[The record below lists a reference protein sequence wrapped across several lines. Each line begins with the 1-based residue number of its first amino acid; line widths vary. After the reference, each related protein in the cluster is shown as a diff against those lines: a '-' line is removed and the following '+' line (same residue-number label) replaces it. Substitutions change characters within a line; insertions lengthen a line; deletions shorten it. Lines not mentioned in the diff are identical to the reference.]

1 MREGEVMGLS
11 HRARRTAQRRRG
23 MASIGAVVIVAS
35 TLTYAAV
42 TSQGSTVHEADV
54 GDGGVWVSSSAL
66 AKFARLNTQAKQ
78 LDAGVSTALADGSK
92 VDILQ
97 DGAAVVGVAT
107 GNTLL
112 PIDVRTATS
121 QESGASAPV
130 RPRSDAGNFEPST
143 VDLRAGTI
151 ATVDPKTGKVWAQRV
166 DTKDGIESLQGISST
181 AKPLATIGGNASIA
195 VDTSGNVIAAS
206 GTTGRVVTIAPV
218 GKGLAKP
225 VTVTT
230 AVRAPI
236 LDVTAVGDTWVLYDP
251 TKDELHVEGRDEPIS
266 ASAALGDGPAYA
278 ALQQPGPSA
287 DTVVIANVATA
298 RPVKLDGGD
307 GVGGVEVQEQANRSV
322 DPPIVTRPVVLRG
335 CVHAAWAETGNVF
348 YGANCGRTSPVA
360 AGTLAGGGKGVV
372 RDGVALRV
380 NRGNIVLNHLDT
392 GDVWDL
398 DSTKQKIDNWDAL
411 IPPTKKD
418 DDNDKKDE
426 NVVDDQQVSQPPKA
440 IPDNLRVRPGRTSK
454 IHPLDN
460 DTDAKGSILAID
472 PKDLTAPSASDVS
485 ATVSSDGQTVDVN
498 VPASPSATTITF
510 SYKVSNGKAKEK
522 AGAKIVLTVVG
533 DEINTPPKLRD
544 GQAELAKTT
553 YPVVSGGRVA
563 ASVLGDWR
571 DGESDPLTVDGTDPK
586 TVIDGQ
592 NRIGITAPVKP
603 GSASVEYAI
612 NDGRQSSKGEVN
624 LTVLDLAQPNSVPP
638 KTQPDVVR
646 AVLGKPVQLEPL
658 GNDIP
663 GADPG
668 DPDARMRLAG
678 EVAPSGPL
686 DVDTNLTTGVV
697 TITPNGLGT
706 TELAYAAQSGGT
718 VAPGRIRIDVVEPA
732 DPEAPPVAVPDG
744 ATLRDQSPT
753 IVDVLA
759 NDYSPRADVIVTQS
773 AAVDTDNTWL
783 RPTIYQGRWVRIEAL
798 EPSPISGEG
807 SRQGTVEYTIS
818 DGTKRTTGRINVVQ
832 RPPLAGAA
840 PTVEDDSATVREAD
854 SVSVSVLDNDTM
866 ADGIPL
872 VLDPSSVK
880 VISGGE
886 KRAFASGNLIR
897 YVPEFKGLPA
907 PKDVV
912 IEYAAYAE
920 GSPER
925 AKTGRL
931 TVTVNPLPTKA
942 TPNQAPIAR
951 SFSGSVTSG
960 ESVTLTIP
968 STGVDPDGDTVTMRG
983 IVGKD
988 ADALDLKF
996 GRVVSIG
1003 PSTIRYEAYPNAA
1016 GTELIRY
1023 EVQDRFSATSQAF
1036 VRVGVVRPGDPQP
1049 PVAVEDE
1056 VVAAPGKRVTA
1067 HVLRNDLIARG
1078 DAVRLDYKA
1087 LNPGDLQKQWKVD
1100 EDENTITTVTPE
1112 PEAPTHQF
1120 VYGIDNGIFDPS
1132 RTTVLVRG
1140 VKGHINP
1147 PIAQDDVAKAT
1158 PGEPTSVVDVLA
1170 NDTDIDSD
1178 PATLKIVEVL
1188 SPQGKIENGKV
1199 RVTLLDHP
1207 QTVPYVIEDDDQAR
1221 ALALI
1226 YVPAGDNGA
1235 PFVVEGTLIEMDKDS
1250 TKTVNLADHVK
1261 SPRGK
1266 VIGITAAATISA
1278 SPGESVSARANGRD
1292 EITLTSRGGYIG
1304 PAALMLEVSDQQS
1317 AAEKDARTAY
1327 VSIPIQVGPKVPLLR
1342 CPGTPLVVSA
1352 GGRAREVD
1360 IPTYC
1365 RAWLP
1370 VGMNLD
1376 EVKFEAKWDPEPKDV
1391 ELEQAETGGRLVSLK
1406 AGERAPSG
1414 TGSVTVTSPGM
1425 PSVKF
1430 PVRVL
1435 GRPGDSDAER
1445 AAAAAA
1451 AAAGGKD
1458 AAAAAAA
1465 LGPPRLRPIKVDGLN
1480 EGESESIDVSRY
1492 LDSPLEKP
1500 SCSIAAAALE
1510 SGTGIEVSRSGCTL
1524 TLRATKQPSPNAT
1537 ISLLVSDGP
1546 GRQAAG
1552 RVTVTMRGKPI
1563 APTGVSAVA
1572 DRIAGGQARVSWVAP
1587 SYDGGV
1593 TISHYT
1599 MKWTGGSSGTLR
1611 CTSSPCTVTG
1621 LTNGKDYT
1629 FTVVATNA
1637 IGDSPPSGSSNVVQP
1652 DTKPEATSGVR
1663 MVSRGDGTLNIAWS
1677 PAPNKGSAITKYVV
1691 RLIPTS
1697 SGSAPRTVQAAG
1709 TATSTT
1715 AGGLNNNTPYSVAVQ
1730 AWNKAGAGPFGPA
1743 VQMQSAG
1750 TPPAVT
1756 GVNGATRGAGAAFDS
1771 ESVTVT
1777 WNQQTNPNGPPLKH
1791 YTIFRNVD
1799 GGGWTQIGRVGA
1811 QTRTLAD
1818 TIPYDGRRYGYT
1830 VTATNGADL
1839 ESAKG
1844 TPWTYT
1850 SVGVPST
1857 PSVRAETPRPDK
1869 TIIVSVAVGESRSGG
1884 FAAIRWTSGNKAGT
1898 HPCGCSANTTV
1909 SFSIPNAGINP
1920 QAVTVRTLN
1929 TGGRESAYVTSN
1941 QVTPF
1946 GDSLT
1951 PNNVSVS
1958 VNKRAVTWRWDL
1970 RENGRP
1976 IDRVQVSIN
1985 DGPFVASDNRQ
1996 SHTHNGEWSTNY
2008 NIRVR
2013 SHATPTGWS
2022 EPSNRVGARTEDEPF
2037 NPQITDARAKS
2048 GCSGPSGQPCVK
2060 FSVSGFK
2067 PGTYDVIFNH
2077 SSEPGNFN
2085 TTTPLNVGGN
2095 GNGTWD
2101 GYYFVR
2107 KHGTALNIRFIG
2119 PGGNFV
2125 LSTRW

>member
-1 MREGEVMGLS
+1 MTANP
-11 HRARRTAQRRRG
+11 ARRRAVPRGRRG
-23 MASIGAVVIVAS
+23 VAS
-35 TLTYAAV
+35 VGVVAVAASLLTYAAV

-54 GDGGVWVSSSAL
+54 GDGGVWVSSSAQ
-66 AKFARLNTQAKQ
+66 AKFGRLNTQAKQ

-97 DGAAVVGVAT
+97 DGAAVVGMAT

-121 QESGASAPV
+121 EESGASAPV
-130 RPRSDAGNFEPST
+130 RPPSDAGSWSSPT
-143 VDLRAGTI
+143 VDLRGGTI

-166 DTKDGIESLQGISST
+166 DTKAGIESLQDIGAT

-195 VDTSGNVIAAS
+195 VDTGGNVIAAS
-206 GTTGRVVTIAPV
+206 GATGRVVTIAPQ
-218 GKGLAKP
+218 GNELAKP
-225 VTVTT
+225 VTVATS
-230 AVRAPI
+230 VRAPSI
-236 LDVTAVGDTWVLYDP
+236 DVTAVGDTWVLYDP
-251 TKDELHVEGRDEPIS
+251 TKDELHVEGRDEAIS
-266 ASAALGDGPAYA
+266 AGAALGDGPAYA
-278 ALQQPGPSA
+278 ALQQPGPAA
-287 DTVVIANVATA
+287 DSVIIENIVAA
-298 RPVKLDGGD
+298 RPIMLTGGD
-307 GVGGVEVQEQANRSV
+307 GTGGVEIQERANRSV
-322 DPPIVTRPVVLRG
+322 DAPLVTRPVVLRG
-335 CVHAAWAETGNVF
+335 CLHAAWAETGNVF
-348 YGANCGRTSPVA
+348 YGANCGRSAPVA
-360 AGTLAGGGKGVV
+360 AGTLAGGGTGVV

-380 NRGNIVLNHLDT
+380 NRGNIVLNDLDT
-392 GDVWDL
+392 GALWDL
-398 DSTKQKIDNWDAL
+398 DSTKQKIDNWDSL
-411 IPPTKKD
+411 IPPAKKD
-418 DDNDKKDE
+418 DDNKKKDP
-426 NVVDDQQVSQPPKA
+426 NVVDDEQVSQPPRA
-440 IPDNLRVRPGRTSK
+440 MPDNLRLRAGRTSK

-472 PKDLTAPSASDVS
+472 PKDLTAPSATDVT

-498 VPASPSATTITF
+498 VPANPSASTITF
-510 SYKVSNGKAKEK
+510 SYKVSNGKAK
-522 AGAKIVLTVVG
+522 AKSSAKVVLTVVG

-544 GQAELAKTT
+544 GQADLARTT

-571 DGESDPLTVDGTDPK
+571 DGESDPLTVEGTDPS

-592 NRIGITAPVKP
+592 NRIGIAAPIKP
-603 GSASVEYAI
+603 GPATVGYAI
-612 NDGRQSSKGEVN
+612 NDGRASTKGEVN
-624 LTVLDLAQPNSVPP
+624 LTVLDLAQPNAVPP

-646 AVLGKPVQLEPL
+646 AVLGKPVQIEPL

-697 TITPNGLGT
+697 TITPHGVGT

-718 VAPGRIRIDVVEPA
+718 VSPGRIRVDVVEPA

-753 IVDVLA
+753 MVDVLA
-759 NDYSPRADVIVTQS
+759 NDYSPRADVVVTQS
-773 AAVDTDNTWL
+773 VTVDTDNRWL

-818 DGTKRTTGRINVVQ
+818 DGSKRTTGRINVVQ
-832 RPPLAGAA
+832 RPPLAGAS
-840 PTVEDDSATVREAD
+840 PTVEDDRASVREGD
-854 SVSVSVLDNDTM
+854 SVSVGVLDNDTM

-872 VLDPSSVK
+872 VLDPASVK
-880 VISGGE
+880 VMGGGE
-886 KRAFASGNLIR
+886 ARAFASGNLVR
-897 YVPEFKGLPA
+897 YVPEFTGMTA

-951 SFSGSVTSG
+951 SFSSSVTAG
-960 ESVTLTIP
+960 ESVTLTVP

-988 ADALDLKF
+988 ADALDLNF

-1003 PSTIRYEAYPNAA
+1003 PSTIRYEAYPSAA

-1023 EVQDRFSATSQAF
+1023 EVQDRFGATSQAF
-1036 VRVGVVRPGDPQP
+1036 VRVGVVSPGDPQP

-1078 DAVRLDYKA
+1078 DAVRMDYKD
-1087 LNPGDLQKQWKVD
+1087 LNPADVQQQWTVD
-1100 EDENTITTVTPE
+1100 EDDDTISTVVPQ
-1112 PEAPTHQF
+1112 PDAPTHEY

-1140 VKGHINP
+1140 VPGYINP

-1158 PGEPTSVVDVLA
+1158 PGETTAVVDVLA

-1178 PATLKIVEVL
+1178 PATLKIVDVL

-1207 QTVPYVIEDDDQAR
+1207 QTVPYVIEDDDHAR

-1250 TKTVNLADHVK
+1250 TKTVKLGDHVK

-1266 VIGITAAATISA
+1266 AISITAAATVSS
-1278 SPGESVSARANGRD
+1278 SPSESVSAQANGRD
-1292 EITLTSRGGYIG
+1292 EVTLTSRGGYIG
-1304 PAALMLEVSDQQS
+1304 PASLMLEVSD
-1317 AAEKDARTAY
+1317 AEGANDKAARTAY
-1327 VSIPIQVGPKVPLLR
+1327 VSIPVQVGPKVPLLR
-1342 CPGTPLVVSA
+1342 CPGAPLVLAA

-1370 VGMNLD
+1370 VGMSLD
-1376 EVKFEAKWDPEPKDV
+1376 DVKFEATWEPQPKGTD
-1391 ELEQAETGGRLVSLK
+1391 LEQTETGGRLVTLS
-1406 AGERAPSG
+1406 AGDRAPSG

-1435 GRPGDSDAER
+1435 GRGEGAT
-1445 AAAAAA
+1445 AAAAAV
-1451 AAAGGKD
+1451 D
-1458 AAAAAAA
+1458 PAAA
-1465 LGPPRLRPIKVDGLN
+1465 LGPPRLRPIRVDGLN
-1480 EGESESIDVSRY
+1480 EGESEAIDVSRY

-1500 SCSIAAAALE
+1500 SCSITAAALE

-1524 TLRATKQPSPNAT
+1524 TLRATKQPSSNAT

-1546 GRQAAG
+1546 DRQASG
-1552 RVTVTMRGKPI
+1552 RVTVTMRGKPT
-1563 APTGVSAVA
+1563 APTNVTAVA

-1599 MKWTGGSSGTLR
+1599 VKWAGGPGLR

-1621 LTNGKDYT
+1621 LTNGKDYR
-1629 FTVVATNA
+1629 FTVTATNA
-1637 IGDSPPSGSSNVVQP
+1637 VKEGPPSLPSNVVQP

-1663 MVSRGDGTLNIAWS
+1663 MISRGDGTLSIGWS
-1677 PAPNKGSAITKYVV
+1677 PAPNKGSAITKYIV
-1691 RLIPTS
+1691 RLVPTS
-1697 SGSAPRTVQAAG
+1697 SGSTPRTVQAAG
-1709 TATSTT
+1709 GATSAT
-1715 AGGLNNNTPYSVAVQ
+1715 ASGLTNNTPYSVAVQ

-1756 GVNGATRGAGAAFDS
+1756 GITGRTRGAGAGYDS
-1771 ESVTVT
+1771 ESVTVN
-1777 WNQQTNPNGPPLKH
+1777 WNQQTNPNGPPLKN
-1791 YTIFRNVD
+1791 YTIYRNVD
-1799 GGGWTQIGRVGA
+1799 GGAWAQIGRVGA
-1811 QTRTLAD
+1811 QTRTYAN
-1818 TIPYDGRRYGYT
+1818 TIPYDGKRYGYT
-1830 VTATNGADL
+1830 VTATNGADK
-1839 ESAKG
+1839 ESPKG
-1844 TPWTYT
+1844 AAWTYT
-1850 SVGVPST
+1850 SVGVPTT
-1857 PSVRAETPRPDK
+1857 PTVKATTPAANKAIVVDVGVGRPRAGAFQ
-1869 TIIVSVAVGESRSGG
+1869 S
-1884 FAAIRWTSGNKAGT
+1884 IRWSTSAGQSGT
-1898 HPCGCSANTTV
+1898 HTCGCAAGSTVRFTIAGAGIAGQRVTVRTVNTGGTQSANTT
-1909 SFSIPNAGINP
+1909 SS
-1920 QAVTVRTLN
+1920 
-1929 TGGRESAYVTSN
+1929 
-1941 QVTPF
+1941 QVQPY
-1946 GDSLT
+1946 GPSLT
-1951 PNNVSVS
+1951 PTNVSANAS
-1958 VNKRAVTWRWDL
+1958 GRTITWRWQL
-1970 RENGRP
+1970 RNNGRP
-1976 IDRVQVSIN
+1976 IDAVQVSV
-1985 DGPFVASDNRQ
+1985 DGAGWKASDARE
-1996 SHTHNGEWSTNY
+1996 SHAQTFGYSESHGL
-2008 NIRVR
+2008 RVR
-2013 SHATPTGWS
+2013 SHTVAGWS
-2022 EPSNRVGARTEDEPF
+2022 SPTTGVRTTTGPKPVTHKISSTGAKR
-2037 NPQITDARAKS
+2037 
-2048 GCSGPSGQPCVK
+2048 GCSGPSGQPCFI
-2060 FSVSGFK
+2060 FSVTGFD
-2067 PGTYDVIFNH
+2067 PGSYTVTFNH
-2077 SSEPGNFN
+2077 SS
-2085 TTTPLNVGGN
+2085 VGGSFTSSTKLSV
-2095 GNGTWD
+2095 GSGGRGSWNGT
-2101 GYYFVR
+2101 YYVNR
-2107 KHGTALNIRFIG
+2107 YGTDLAITFNG
-2119 PGGNFV
+2119 PGAAFT
-2125 LSTRW
+2125 LHTTW

>member
-1 MREGEVMGLS
+1 MKRTT
-11 HRARRTAQRRRG
+11 RRIAGAPRGRRG
-23 MASIGAVVIVAS
+23 VAS
-35 TLTYAAV
+35 VGVVAIAASVLAYAAV
-42 TSQGSTVHEADV
+42 TSRGSTVHEADI
-54 GDGGVWVSSSAL
+54 GDGGVWVSSSAQ
-66 AKFARLNTQAKQ
+66 AKFGRLNTQARQ

-121 QESGASAPV
+121 GDSGAAAPAPLSG
-130 RPRSDAGNFEPST
+130 RPGQFVPAT
-143 VDLRAGTI
+143 VDLRGGTI
-151 ATVDPKTGKVWAQRV
+151 ATVDPKSGKVWAQRV
-166 DTKDGIESLQGISST
+166 DPKKGIESLQDITTT

-195 VDTSGNVIAAS
+195 VDLSGTVIAAS
-206 GTTGRVVTIAPV
+206 GATGRVVTIAPR
-218 GKGLAKP
+218 GDTLAKP

-230 AVRAPI
+230 SLRAPL
-236 LDVTAVGDTWVLYDP
+236 LDVTAVGDTWVLYDAS
-251 TKDELHVEGRDEPIS
+251 KDELHVEGREEPIS
-266 ASAALGDGPAYA
+266 AGATLGGGTAYA
-278 ALQQPGPSA
+278 ALQQPGPEA
-287 DTVVIANVATA
+287 DSVVLANSVAA
-298 RPVKLDGGD
+298 KPIRLDGGE
-307 GVGGVEVQEQANRSV
+307 GVGGVEVRDQVNRAV
-322 DPPIVTRPVVLRG
+322 EPPLVTRPVVLRG
-335 CVHAAWAETGNVF
+335 CLHAAWAETGNVF
-348 YGANCGRTSPVA
+348 YGANCGRTDAVG
-360 AGTLAGGGKGVV
+360 AGTLGGVGKAVV
-372 RDGVALRV
+372 RDGVAFRV
-380 NRGNIVLNHLDT
+380 NRGNVVLNQLDT

-418 DDNDKKDE
+418 DDNDKKDQ
-426 NVVDDQQVSQPPKA
+426 NVVDDNQVSQPPKA
-440 IPDNLRVRPGRTSK
+440 MPDNLRVRPGRTSK

-472 PKDLTAPSASDVS
+472 PKDLTTPSAPDVT

-498 VPASPSATTITF
+498 VPLNPSSSTITF
-510 SYKVSNGKAKEK
+510 SYKVSNGKAKER
-522 AGAKIVLTVVG
+522 ASAKIVLTVVG
-533 DEINTPPKLRD
+533 DEVNTPPKLRE
-544 GQAELAKTT
+544 GQADLAKTV

-571 DGESDPLTVDGTDPK
+571 DGENDPLTVDAADPT

-592 NRIGITAPVKP
+592 NRIGITAPIKAGP
-603 GSASVEYAI
+603 ASVPYAI
-612 NDGRQSSKGEVN
+612 NDGRQSTKGEVN
-624 LTVLDLAQPNSVPP
+624 LTVLDLSQPNAVAP

-668 DPDARMRLAG
+668 DPDARLRLAG

-697 TITPNGLGT
+697 TVTPNGLGT

-718 VAPGRIRIDVVEPA
+718 VSPGRIRIDVVQPA

-744 ATLRDQSPT
+744 ATLRDQAPT
-753 IVDVLA
+753 MVDVLA
-759 NDYSPRADVIVTQS
+759 NDYSPRADVVVTQS
-773 AAVDTDNTWL
+773 AKVDADNGWL

-832 RPPLAGAA
+832 RPPVAGAS
-840 PTVEDDSATVREAD
+840 PTVEDDRATVREAD
-854 SVSVSVLDNDTM
+854 AVSVGVLDNDTM

-872 VLDPSSVK
+872 VLDPGSVR
-880 VISGGE
+880 VLGGSE
-886 KRAFASGNLIR
+886 QRAFASGNLIR
-897 YVPEFKGLPA
+897 YVPEFTGLRA

-920 GSPER
+920 GAPDR

-931 TVTVNPLPTKA
+931 TVTVNPLPTRA

-983 IVGKD
+983 VVGKD
-988 ADALDLKF
+988 ADALDLTF

-1003 PSTIRYEAYPNAA
+1003 PSTIRYEGYPNAA

-1023 EVQDRFSATSQAF
+1023 EVQDRFGATSQAF
-1036 VRVGVVRPGDPQP
+1036 VRVGVVTPGDPQP

-1078 DAVRLDYKA
+1078 DAVRMDYKD
-1087 LNPGDLQKQWKVD
+1087 LNPRDVLGRWKVD
-1100 EDENTITTVTPE
+1100 EDENTISTVVPE
-1112 PEAPTHQF
+1112 PDAPTHQF

-1158 PGEPTSVVDVLA
+1158 PGETTSLVDVLA

-1188 SPQGKIENGKV
+1188 SPQGAIENGKV

-1207 QTVPYVIEDDDQAR
+1207 QTVPYVIEDEDGAR

-1226 YVPAGDNGA
+1226 YVPAGDNGV
-1235 PFVVEGTLIEMDKDS
+1235 PFVVEGTLIEIGKDS
-1250 TKTVNLADHVK
+1250 TKTVTLSEHVK

-1266 VIGITAAATISA
+1266 AVSITAAATVSA
-1278 SPGESVSARANGRD
+1278 SPAGSLEARADGKD
-1292 EITLTSRGGYIG
+1292 AVELTSRGGYIG
-1304 PAALMLEVSDQQS
+1304 PGALMLEVSDQEN
-1317 AAEKDARTAY
+1317 ADDKDVRTAY
-1327 VSIPIQVGPKVPLLR
+1327 VSIPVQVGPKVPLLR
-1342 CPGTPLVVSA
+1342 CPGAPLVLAA

-1370 VGMNLD
+1370 IGMNLD
-1376 EVKFEAKWDPEPKDV
+1376 EVKFEAKWDPPAKGAD
-1391 ELEQAETGGRLVSLK
+1391 LEQAESGGRLVTLR

-1414 TGSVTVTSPGM
+1414 TGSVTVTSAGM
-1425 PSVKF
+1425 PPVKF

-1435 GRPGDSDAER
+1435 GRDGEGN
-1445 AAAAAA
+1445 
-1451 AAAGGKD
+1451 AAGAGAD
-1458 AAAAAAA
+1458 GAGANGADPAAA
-1465 LGPPRLRPIKVDGLN
+1465 LGPPRMRPISVDGLN
-1480 EGESESIDVSRY
+1480 EGESESVDVSRY

-1500 SCSIAAAALE
+1500 SCSIQAAALE

-1524 TLRATKQPSPNAT
+1524 TLRATKQPSPTAT

-1546 GRQAAG
+1546 NRTAAG
-1552 RVTVTMRGKPI
+1552 RVTVTMRGKPV
-1563 APTGVSAVA
+1563 APTDVSAIA
-1572 DRIAGGQARVSWVAP
+1572 DRIAGGQARVSWIAP

-1599 MKWTGGSSGTLR
+1599 VRGGASPVR
-1611 CTSSPCTVTG
+1611 CTASPCTITG

-1637 IGDSPPSGSSNVVQP
+1637 IGDSPPSNSSNVVRP

-1663 MVSRGDGTLNIAWS
+1663 MISFGDGTLNVGWN
-1677 PAPNKGSAITKYVV
+1677 PAPNKGSDITKYVV
-1691 RLIPTS
+1691 RLVPTGGGAS
-1697 SGSAPRTVQAAG
+1697 TRSVQAAG
-1709 TATSTT
+1709 NATSSPVS
-1715 AGGLNNNTPYSVAVQ
+1715 GLDNNSPYSVSVQ
-1730 AWNKAGAGPFGPA
+1730 AWNGAGAGPFGPA
-1743 VQMQSAG
+1743 VEMQSAG

-1756 GVNGATRGAGAAFDS
+1756 GVNGATRGPGAGYDS
-1771 ESVTVT
+1771 ESITVS

-1791 YTIFRNVD
+1791 YTVYRNVD
-1799 GGGWTQIGRVGA
+1799 GGGWTQIARVGA
-1811 QTRTLAD
+1811 QTRTVAD

-1839 ESAKG
+1839 ESPKG
-1844 TPWTYT
+1844 NPWTYT
-1850 SVGVPST
+1850 SVGVPSDPT
-1857 PSVRAETPRPDK
+1857 VTAETPRPDK
-1869 TIIVSVAVGESRSGG
+1869 SVVIHVRVGQPRAGAFQEIQWRGGGRSG
-1884 FAAIRWTSGNKAGT
+1884 T
-1898 HPCGCSANTTV
+1898 HACGCSAGSTV
-1909 SFSIPNAGINP
+1909 TFTVGNMGIE
-1920 QAVTVRTLN
+1920 ALTIKVRTVN
-1929 TGGRESAYVTSN
+1929 TGGRSSSEATSN
-1941 QVTPF
+1941 QVQPY
-1946 GDSLT
+1946 GDTLT
-1951 PNNVSVS
+1951 PNNVSAS
-1958 VNKRAVTWRWDL
+1958 ASGQNITWRWNL
-1970 RENGRP
+1970 RTNGRA
-1976 IDRVQVSIN
+1976 IDDVQISI
-1985 DGPFVASDNRQ
+1985 DGGGWRAPDNRE
-1996 SHTHNGEWSTNY
+1996 SHTQKF
-2008 NIRVR
+2008 
-2013 SHATPTGWS
+2013 GWS
-2022 EPSNRVGARTEDEPF
+2022 ENHGLRVRAHSAAGWSDPTAGVRATTEDQPRRISSISKK
-2037 NPQITDARAKS
+2037 P
-2048 GCSGPSGQPCVK
+2048 GCSGPGGQPCVR
-2060 FSVSGFK
+2060 FSVSGFT
-2067 PGTYDVIFNH
+2067 PGTYDIVFNH
-2077 SSEPGNFN
+2077 TSEPGSFD
-2085 TTTPLNVGGN
+2085 TSTPLRVGADGT
-2095 GNGTWD
+2095 GTWA
-2101 GYYFVR
+2101 GEFWCRQY
-2107 KHGTALNIRFIG
+2107 GTTLNIRFKG
-2119 PGGNFV
+2119 PGADFTLGA
-2125 LSTRW
+2125 TW

>member
-1 MREGEVMGLS
+1 MKQS
-11 HRARRTAQRRRG
+11 ARRVGVPRGRRG
-23 MASIGAVVIVAS
+23 VAS
-35 TLTYAAV
+35 VGVVAIAASLLTYAAV
-42 TSQGSTVHEADV
+42 TSQGSTVHEAEV
-54 GDGGVWVSSSAL
+54 GDGGVWVSSSAQ
-66 AKFARLNTQAKQ
+66 AKFARLNTQARQ
-78 LDAGVSTALADGSK
+78 LDAGVATALADGSK

-121 QESGASAPV
+121 GDSGAAAPA
-130 RPRSDAGNFEPST
+130 PLPSRSGQFVPAT
-143 VDLRAGTI
+143 VDLRGGTI

-166 DTKDGIESLQGISST
+166 DVKDGVESLQDITST
-181 AKPLATIGGNASIA
+181 AKPLATIGGNASVA
-195 VDTSGNVIAAS
+195 VDTSGTVVAAS
-206 GTTGRVVTIAPV
+206 GATGRVVTIAPA
-218 GKGLAKP
+218 GDAMAKP
-225 VTVTT
+225 VTVATS
-230 AVRAPI
+230 VRAPL
-236 LDVTAVGDTWVLYDP
+236 LDVTAVGDTWVLYDA
-251 TKDELHVEGRDEPIS
+251 TRDELHVEGRDEPIS
-266 ASAALGDGPAYA
+266 AGAALGGGPAYA
-278 ALQQPGPSA
+278 ALQQPGPDA
-287 DTVVIANVATA
+287 DSVVVANAVAA
-298 RPVKLDGGD
+298 RPVQLSGG
-307 GVGGVEVQEQANRSV
+307 GAGPGGVEVREQANRSV
-322 DPPIVTRPVVLRG
+322 EPPVVTRPVVLRG
-335 CVHAAWAETGNVF
+335 CLHAAWAETGTVF
-348 YGANCGRTSPVA
+348 YGANCGRSDAVG
-360 AGTLAGGGKGVV
+360 AGTLGGAGKAVV
-372 RDGVALRV
+372 RDGVAFRV
-380 NRGNIVLNHLDT
+380 NRGNIVLNQLDT

-418 DDNDKKDE
+418 DDNDKKDQ
-426 NVVDDQQVSQPPKA
+426 NVVDDNQVSQPPKA
-440 IPDNLRVRPGRTSK
+440 MPDNLRVRPGRTSK

-472 PKDLTAPSASDVS
+472 PKDLTTPSAPDVT

-498 VPASPSATTITF
+498 VPANPSSSTITF
-510 SYKVSNGKAKEK
+510 SYKVSNGKAKQK
-522 AGAKIVLTVVG
+522 GSAKVVLTVVG
-533 DEINTPPKLRD
+533 DDINSPPKLRE
-544 GQAELAKTT
+544 GQADLARTT

-571 DGESDPLTVDGTDPK
+571 DGENDPLTVDAADAS

-603 GSASVEYAI
+603 GPATVAYGI
-612 NDGRQSSKGEVN
+612 NDGRQSTKGEVN
-624 LTVLDLAQPNSVPP
+624 LTVLDLAQPNAVAP

-668 DPDARMRLAG
+668 DPDARLRLAG
-678 EVAPSGPL
+678 EIAPSGPL

-697 TITPNGLGT
+697 TVTPNGLGT

-718 VAPGRIRIDVVEPA
+718 VSPGRIRIDVVEPA

-744 ATLRDQSPT
+744 ATLRDQAPT
-753 IVDVLA
+753 MVDVLA
-759 NDYSPRADVIVTQS
+759 NDYSPRADVVVTQS
-773 AAVDTDNTWL
+773 AKVDGNNGWL

-832 RPPLAGAA
+832 RPPVAGAA
-840 PTVEDDSATVREAD
+840 PTVEDDRATVREGD
-854 SVSVSVLDNDTM
+854 SVSVGVLDNDTM

-872 VLDPSSVK
+872 VLDPASVK
-880 VISGGE
+880 VLGGAE
-886 KRAFASGNLIR
+886 DRAFASGNLIR
-897 YVPEFKGLPA
+897 YVPELTGLRA
-907 PKDVV
+907 PRDVV

-920 GSPER
+920 GAPER

-931 TVTVNPLPTKA
+931 TVTVNPLPTGA

-951 SFSGSVTSG
+951 SFSGSVTAG

-988 ADALDLKF
+988 ADALDLTF
-996 GRVVSIG
+996 GRVVSVG
-1003 PSTIRYEAYPNAA
+1003 PSTIRYEGYPNAA

-1023 EVQDRFSATSQAF
+1023 EVQDRFGATSQAF

-1078 DAVRLDYKA
+1078 DAVRMEYQD
-1087 LNPGDLQKQWKVD
+1087 LNPGDVLGSWKVD
-1100 EDENTITTVTPE
+1100 EDENTVSTLTPE
-1112 PEAPTHQF
+1112 PDAPTHQF

-1158 PGEPTSVVDVLA
+1158 PGETTALVDALA

-1178 PATLKIVEVL
+1178 PATLRIVDVL
-1188 SPQGKIENGKV
+1188 SPQGRVENGKV

-1207 QTVPYVIEDDDQAR
+1207 QTVPYVIEDDDKAR

-1226 YVPAGDNGA
+1226 YVPAGDNGV
-1235 PFVVEGTLIEMDKDS
+1235 PFVVEGALIEIDQDS
-1250 TKTVNLADHVK
+1250 TKTVRLADHVK

-1266 VIGITAAATISA
+1266 AVSITAAATVSA
-1278 SPGESVSARANGRD
+1278 SPAQSLEAVAEGTDTIE
-1292 EITLTSRGGYIG
+1292 LTSRGGYIG
-1304 PAALMLEVSDQQS
+1304 PGALMLEVSDQES
-1317 AAEKDARTAY
+1317 PDDKDVRTAY
-1327 VSIPIQVGPKVPLLR
+1327 VSIPVQVGPQVPLLR
-1342 CPGTPLVVSA
+1342 CPDAPLVLAA

-1370 VGMNLD
+1370 LGMNLD
-1376 EVKFEAKWDPEPKDV
+1376 EVRFDATWEPQAEGA
-1391 ELEQAETGGRLVSLK
+1391 ELEQAETGGRLVTLR

-1435 GRPGDSDAER
+1435 GRDA
-1445 AAAAAA
+1445 AGNATG
-1451 AAAGGKD
+1451 AAAGGAD
-1458 AAAAAAA
+1458 DPLAV
-1465 LGPPRLRPIKVDGLN
+1465 LGPPRLRPISVDGLN
-1480 EGESESIDVSRY
+1480 EGESESVDVSRY

-1500 SCSIAAAALE
+1500 SCSIQAAALE
-1510 SGTGIEVSRSGCTL
+1510 SGSGIEVSRSGCTL
-1524 TLRATKQPSPNAT
+1524 TLRATAQPSPTAT
-1537 ISLLVSDGP
+1537 VSLLVADGP
-1546 GRQAAG
+1546 NRTAAG

-1563 APTGVSAVA
+1563 APTGVSAIA
-1572 DRIAGGQARVSWVAP
+1572 DRIAGGQARVSWNAP

-1593 TISHYT
+1593 TISTYVVR
-1599 MKWTGGSSGTLR
+1599 WNGGSSGTLE
-1611 CTSSPCTVTG
+1611 CSSSPCTITG
-1621 LTNGKDYT
+1621 LTNGEDYT
-1629 FTVVATNA
+1629 FTVLARNA
-1637 IGDSPPSGSSNVVQP
+1637 IGDSPPSSPSNVVRP
-1652 DTKPEATSGVR
+1652 DTKPEATSGVN
-1663 MVSRGDGTLNIAWS
+1663 MISRGDGTLTVGWS

-1697 SGSAPRTVQAAG
+1697 SGAGARTVQAG
-1709 TATSTT
+1709 GGATSTPVS
-1715 AGGLNNNTPYSVAVQ
+1715 GLDNNTPYSVAVQ
-1730 AWNKAGAGPFGPA
+1730 AWNGAGAGPFGPA
-1743 VQMQSAG
+1743 VEMQSAG

-1756 GVNGATRGAGAAFDS
+1756 GVTGATRGPGAGYDS
-1771 ESVTVT
+1771 ESITVS

-1791 YTIFRNVD
+1791 YTVYRNVD
-1799 GGGWTQIGRVGA
+1799 DGGWTQIGQVGA

-1839 ESAKG
+1839 ESPRG

-1850 SVGVPST
+1850 SVGVPSN
-1857 PSVRAETPRPDK
+1857 PSVTARTPNPDK
-1869 TIIVSVAVGESRSGG
+1869 SVVVDVQVGQPRAGG
-1884 FAAIRWTSGNKAGT
+1884 FQSIQWRGGGKSGT
-1898 HPCGCSANTTV
+1898 YSCGCAPGS
-1909 SFSIPNAGINP
+1909 
-1920 QAVTVRTLN
+1920 TVRFTLPNMGIDPLTVKVRTVN
-1929 TGGRESAYVTSN
+1929 TGGTQSAEATSN
-1941 QVTPF
+1941 QVQPY
-1946 GDSLT
+1946 GDTLSPVNLT
-1951 PNNVSVS
+1951 AS
-1958 VNKRAVTWRWDL
+1958 VNGRTITWRWDL
-1970 RENGRP
+1970 RTNGRP
-1976 IDRVQVSIN
+1976 IDQVQIRTF
-1985 DGPFVASDNRQ
+1985 DGRGWRAPDNRE
-1996 SHTHNGEWSTNY
+1996 SHSQTFGYSETHQLE
-2008 NIRVR
+2008 VR
-2013 SHATPTGWS
+2013 AHATPSGWS
-2022 EPSNRVGARTEDEPF
+2022 PAAGPRAATTVPEPKNPEIYNVRSNGSGIGGGSCASGCPKMDFDIRDFPGSTSWTITCQHSSPNASDFTSSSPVNVGPAGNGYTWAGYCVFDKGLVG
-2037 NPQITDARAKS
+2037 DAR
-2048 GCSGPSGQPCVK
+2048 
-2060 FSVSGFK
+2060 
-2067 PGTYDVIFNH
+2067 I
-2077 SSEPGNFN
+2077 
-2085 TTTPLNVGGN
+2085 
-2095 GNGTWD
+2095 
-2101 GYYFVR
+2101 
-2107 KHGTALNIRFIG
+2107 
-2119 PGGNFV
+2119 V
-2125 LSTRW
+2125 LSRGGEVVRSNWVAW

>member
-1 MREGEVMGLS
+1 MKRTT
-11 HRARRTAQRRRG
+11 RRVAGTPRGRRG
-23 MASIGAVVIVAS
+23 VAS
-35 TLTYAAV
+35 VGVVAIAASMLAYAAV
-42 TSQGSTVHEADV
+42 TSQGSTVHEAEV
-54 GDGGVWVSSSAL
+54 GDGGVWVSSSAQ
-66 AKFARLNTQAKQ
+66 AKFGRLNTQARQ

-97 DGAAVVGVAT
+97 DGAAVVGIAT

-121 QESGASAPV
+121 EESGASAPV
-130 RPRSDAGNFEPST
+130 RPSSDAGIFAPPT
-143 VDLRAGTI
+143 VDLRGGTI
-151 ATVDPKTGKVWAQRV
+151 ATVDPRTGKVWAQRV
-166 DTKDGIESLQGISST
+166 DTRDGIDSLQAISST
-181 AKPLATIGGNASIA
+181 SKPLATIGGNASVA
-195 VDTSGNVIAAS
+195 VDLSGTVIAAS
-206 GTTGRVVTIAPV
+206 GSTGRVVTITPR
-218 GKGLAKP
+218 GQELAKP

-230 AVRAPI
+230 GVRAPL
-236 LDVTAVGDTWVLYDP
+236 LDITAVGDTWVLYDP
-251 TKDELHVEGRDEPIS
+251 TKDELHVEGRDEPVS
-266 ASAALGDGPAYA
+266 AGAALGDGPAYA
-278 ALQQPGPSA
+278 ALQQPGPPA
-287 DTVVIANVATA
+287 DSVVVANIAAA
-298 RPVKLDGGD
+298 RPVKLSGGD
-307 GVGGVEVQEQANRSV
+307 GVGGVQIQEQANRSV
-322 DPPIVTRPVVLRG
+322 EPPLVTRPVVLRG
-335 CVHAAWAETGNVF
+335 CLHAAWAETGNVF
-348 YGANCGRTSPVA
+348 YGANCGRVDAVA
-360 AGTLAGGGKGVV
+360 AGTLAGGGKAVV

-380 NRGNIVLNHLDT
+380 NRGHIVLNQLDT

-440 IPDNLRVRPGRTSK
+440 MPDNLRVRPGRTSK

-498 VPASPSATTITF
+498 VPATPSASTITF

-522 AGAKIVLTVVG
+522 GTAKVVLTVVG
-533 DEINTPPKLRD
+533 DEVNTPPKLRE
-544 GQAELAKTT
+544 GGAQLARTT

-571 DGESDPLTVDGTDPK
+571 DGENDPLTVDSVDP
-586 TVIDGQ
+586 TSVIDGQ
-592 NRIGITAPVKP
+592 SRIGVTAPVKP
-603 GSASVEYAI
+603 GPATVAYAV
-612 NDGRQSSKGEVN
+612 NDGRQSTKGEVN
-624 LTVLDLAQPNSVPP
+624 LTVLDLAQPNAVPP

-678 EVAPSGPL
+678 EVAASGPL
-686 DVDTNLTTGVV
+686 DVDSNLTTGVV

-718 VAPGRIRIDVVEPA
+718 VAPGRIRIDVVQPA

-759 NDYSPRADVIVTQS
+759 NDYSPRADVVVTQS
-773 AAVDTDNTWL
+773 AKVDGDNTWL

-807 SRQGTVEYTIS
+807 SRQGTVEYVIS
-818 DGTKRTTGRINVVQ
+818 DGVKRTTGRINVVQ
-832 RPPLAGAA
+832 RPPLPGAS
-840 PTVEDDSATVREAD
+840 PTVEDDRSTVREGD

-872 VLDPSSVK
+872 VLDPGSVK

-886 KRAFASGNLIR
+886 PRAFASGNLIR
-897 YVPEFKGLPA
+897 YVPELKALKA

-931 TVTVNPLPTKA
+931 TVTVNPLPTRA
-942 TPNQAPIAR
+942 SPNQAPVAR
-951 SFSGSVTSG
+951 SFSGSVTAG

-988 ADALDLKF
+988 ADALDLTF
-996 GRVVSIG
+996 GRVVSVG
-1003 PSTIRYEAYPNAA
+1003 PSTIRYEGYPNAA

-1023 EVQDRFSATSQAF
+1023 EVQDRFGATSQAF

-1078 DAVRLDYKA
+1078 DAVRMDYKD
-1087 LNPGDLQKQWKVD
+1087 LNLGDVQKQWTVD
-1100 EDENTITTVTPE
+1100 EDDSTITTVAPQ
-1112 PEAPTHQF
+1112 PDAPTHEF

-1158 PGEPTSVVDVLA
+1158 PGEPTSLVDVLA

-1188 SPQGKIENGKV
+1188 SPQGRIEDGKV

-1226 YVPAGDNGA
+1226 YVPSGSNAA

-1250 TKTVNLADHVK
+1250 TKTVKLSDHVK

-1266 VIGITAAATISA
+1266 AISITAAATVSA
-1278 SPGESVSARANGRD
+1278 SPAQAVSASAEGRD
-1292 EITLTSRGGYIG
+1292 EITLASRGGYIG
-1304 PAALMLEVSDQQS
+1304 PGALMLEVSDQEN
-1317 AAEKDARTAY
+1317 ADDKDARTAY
-1327 VSIPIQVGPKVPLLR
+1327 VSIPVQVGPKVPLLR
-1342 CPGTPLVVSA
+1342 CPDAPLVLAA

-1376 EVKFEAKWDPEPKDV
+1376 EVRFEAKWDPQAKGAD
-1391 ELEQAETGGRLVSLK
+1391 LEQAETGGRLVTLK
-1406 AGERAPSG
+1406 ADERAPSG
-1414 TGSVTVTSPGM
+1414 TGSVTVTSDGM
-1425 PSVKF
+1425 PPVKF

-1435 GRPGDSDAER
+1435 GRPGDSEAER
-1445 AAAAAA
+1445 AAAEAA
-1451 AAAGGKD
+1451 AAAGGA

-1465 LGPPRLRPIKVDGLN
+1465 LGPPRMRPIRVDGLN
-1480 EGESESIDVSRY
+1480 EGESESIEVSRY

-1500 SCSIAAAALE
+1500 SCSIEAAALE

-1524 TLRATKQPSPNAT
+1524 TLRATSQPSPTAT
-1537 ISLLVSDGP
+1537 ISLSVSDGP
-1546 GRQAAG
+1546 GRRAAG

-1593 TISHYT
+1593 TISRYT
-1599 MKWTGGSSGTLR
+1599 VRWTGGSSGTLD

-1629 FTVVATNA
+1629 FTVMARNA
-1637 IGDSPPSGSSNVVQP
+1637 IGDSPPSAPSNVVRP

-1677 PAPNKGSAITKYVV
+1677 PAPNKGSAISKYVV

-1697 SGSAPRTVQAAG
+1697 SGSAPRTVQVAG
-1709 TATSTT
+1709 GATSAT
-1715 AGGLNNNTPYSVAVQ
+1715 AGGLTNNTPYSVAVQ
-1730 AWNKAGAGPFGPA
+1730 AWNGAGAGPFGPA

-1750 TPPAVT
+1750 TPSAVT
-1756 GVNGATRGAGAAFDS
+1756 GINGATRGPGAGFDS
-1771 ESVTVT
+1771 ESITVS
-1777 WNQQTNPNGPPLKH
+1777 WNQQTDPNGPPLKH
-1791 YTIFRNVD
+1791 YTIYRNVE

-1818 TIPYDGRRYGYT
+1818 SIPYDGRRYGYT

-1839 ESAKG
+1839 ESPKG
-1844 TPWTYT
+1844 DTWTYT
-1850 SVGVPST
+1850 SIGVPSD
-1857 PSVRAETPRPDK
+1857 PSVQAETPRADK
-1869 TIIVSVAVGESRSGG
+1869 SVVVHVQVGQPRAGA
-1884 FAAIRWTSGNKAGT
+1884 FQAIRWRGGGKSGT
-1898 HPCGCSANTTV
+1898 HSCGCSPGSTV
-1909 SFSIPNAGINP
+1909 TFTVPNMGIDP
-1920 QAVTVRTLN
+1920 LTIKAKTVN
-1929 TGGRESAYVTSN
+1929 TGGRESSEATSG
-1941 QVTPF
+1941 QVQPYGPT
-1946 GDSLT
+1946 LA
-1951 PNNVSVS
+1951 PNNLTAE
-1958 VNKRAVTWRWDL
+1958 VNGRTIVWRWDL
-1970 RENGRP
+1970 RTNGRP
-1976 IDRVQVSIN
+1976 IDNVQIRTF
-1985 DGPFVASDNRQ
+1985 DGRGWRAPDNRQ
-1996 SHTHNGEWSTNY
+1996 SHSQTFGYSETHKLE
-2008 NIRVR
+2008 VR
-2013 SHATPTGWS
+2013 AHATPTSWS
-2022 EPSNRVGARTEDEPF
+2022 DAAGPREARTIDEPF
-2037 NPQITDARAKS
+2037 NPEITGSSEKR
-2048 GCSGPSGQPCVK
+2048 GCSGPSGQPCVQ

-2067 PGTYDVIFNH
+2067 PGTYNVIFNH
-2077 SSEPGNFN
+2077 SSEPGNFD
-2085 TTTPLNVGGN
+2085 TATPLQVGPG

-2101 GYYFVR
+2101 GYYYVR
-2107 KHGTALNIRFIG
+2107 KYGTALNIRFIG
-2119 PGGNFV
+2119 QGKDFR

>member
-1 MREGEVMGLS
+1 M
-11 HRARRTAQRRRG
+11 RRTTRRVAGSPRGRRG
-23 MASIGAVVIVAS
+23 VASIGVVAVAAS
-35 TLTYAAV
+35 MLTYAAV
-42 TSQGSTVHEADV
+42 TSQGSTVHEADI
-54 GDGGVWVSSSAL
+54 GDGGVWVSSSAQ
-66 AKFARLNTQAKQ
+66 AKFARLNTGARQ

-121 QESGASAPV
+121 EESGASAPV
-130 RPRSDAGNFEPST
+130 RPSSDKGTFSPPT
-143 VDLRAGTI
+143 VDLRGGTI
-151 ATVDPKTGKVWAQRV
+151 ATIDPRTGKVWAQRV
-166 DTKDGIESLQGISST
+166 DTRGGIESLQDITST
-181 AKPLATIGGNASIA
+181 SKPLATIGGNASLA
-195 VDTSGNVIAAS
+195 VDLSGNVIAAS
-206 GTTGRVVTIAPV
+206 GATGRVVTIAPS
-218 GKGLAKP
+218 GKAMAKP

-230 AVRAPI
+230 SVRAPL

-266 ASAALGDGPAYA
+266 AGAALGDGPAYA
-278 ALQQPGPSA
+278 ALQQPGPEA
-287 DTVVIANVATA
+287 DSVIIANVAAA
-298 RPVKLDGGD
+298 RPVKLSGGD
-307 GVGGVEVQEQANRSV
+307 GVGGVEIQEQGNRSV
-322 DPPIVTRPVVLRG
+322 EPPLVTRPVVLRG
-335 CVHAAWAETGNVF
+335 CLHAAWAETGNVF
-348 YGANCGRTSPVA
+348 YGANCGRSAPVA

-392 GDVWDL
+392 GDVWDI

-426 NVVDDQQVSQPPKA
+426 NVVDDQQVTQPPKA
-440 IPDNLRVRPGRTSK
+440 KDDPLRVRPGRTSK

-472 PKDLTAPSASDVS
+472 PKDLTAPSATDVT

-498 VPASPSATTITF
+498 VPPNPSSSTITF

-533 DEINTPPKLRD
+533 DDINTPPKLRE

-571 DGESDPLTVDGTDPK
+571 DGENDPLTVDGIDPK

-592 NRIGITAPVKP
+592 NRVGVTAPNEAGPATVD
-603 GSASVEYAI
+603 YAI
-612 NDGRQSSKGEVN
+612 NDGRQSTKGKIS
-624 LTVLDLAQPNSVPP
+624 LTVLDLLETKGVPP

-668 DPDARMRLAG
+668 DPDARLRLAG

-718 VAPGRIRIDVVEPA
+718 VSPGRIRIDTVEPA

-753 IVDVLA
+753 MVDVLA
-759 NDYSPRADVIVTQS
+759 NDYSPRADVVVTQS
-773 AAVDTDNTWL
+773 ATVTGDNTWL

-818 DGTKRTTGRINVVQ
+818 DGAKRTTGRINVVQ
-832 RPPLAGAA
+832 RPPLPGAS
-840 PTVEDDSATVREAD
+840 PTVEDDRATVREAD
-854 SVSVSVLDNDTM
+854 AVSVGVLDNDTM

-872 VLDPSSVK
+872 VLDPGSVK
-880 VISGGE
+880 VISAGAE
-886 KRAFASGNLIR
+886 QRAFASGNLIR
-897 YVPEFKGLPA
+897 YVPEFKALAA

-931 TVTVNPLPTKA
+931 TVTVNALPTRT

-951 SFSGSVTSG
+951 SFSGSVTAG

-988 ADALDLKF
+988 ADALDLTF
-996 GRVVSIG
+996 GRVVSVG
-1003 PSTIRYEAYPNAA
+1003 PSTIRYEGYPNAA

-1023 EVQDRFSATSQAF
+1023 EVQDRFGATSQAF

-1078 DAVRLDYKA
+1078 DAVRLEYKD
-1087 LNPGDLQKQWKVD
+1087 LNPGGVQKQWKVD
-1100 EDENTITTVTPE
+1100 EDENTISTVTPA
-1112 PEAPTHQF
+1112 PDAPTHEY

-1140 VKGHINP
+1140 VPNYINP

-1158 PGEPTSVVDVLA
+1158 PGVTTSLVDVLA

-1178 PATLKIVEVL
+1178 PATLKIVDVL

-1207 QTVPYVIEDDDQAR
+1207 QTVPYVIEDEDEAT

-1226 YVPAGDNGA
+1226 FVPAGDKGV

-1250 TKTVNLADHVK
+1250 SETVKLGDHVK

-1266 VIGITAAATISA
+1266 AISITAAATVSA
-1278 SPGESVSARANGRD
+1278 SPGQSLSAQANGRD
-1292 EITLTSRGGYIG
+1292 QVTLTSRGGYVG
-1304 PAALMLEVSDQQS
+1304 PGALMLEVSDAEG
-1317 AAEKDARTAY
+1317 AADKDARTAY
-1327 VSIPIQVGPKVPLLR
+1327 VSIPVQVGPKVPLLR
-1342 CPGTPLVVSA
+1342 CPDAPLVLAA

-1376 EVKFEAKWDPEPKDV
+1376 EVKFEAKWDPPAKGA
-1391 ELEQAETGGRLVSLK
+1391 ELEQAQTGGRLVSLR

-1414 TGSVTVTSPGM
+1414 TGSVTVTSKDM

-1435 GRPGDSDAER
+1435 GRTGEGDA

-1451 AAAGGKD
+1451 AAAGKD
-1458 AAAAAAA
+1458 AAAA
-1465 LGPPRLRPIKVDGLN
+1465 LGPPRLRPIKIDGLN
-1480 EGESESIDVSRY
+1480 EGESESVDVSRY

-1510 SGTGIEVSRSGCTL
+1510 SGSGIEVSRSGCTL
-1524 TLRATKQPSPNAT
+1524 TLSATKQPSPTAT

-1552 RVTVTMRGKPI
+1552 RVTVTLRGKPT
-1563 APTGVSAVA
+1563 APTNVSAVA

-1587 SYDGGV
+1587 NYDGGV
-1593 TISHYT
+1593 TISNY
-1599 MKWTGGSSGTLR
+1599 KVRWTGGSSGSLD
-1611 CTSSPCTVTG
+1611 CSASPCTVTG
-1621 LTNGKDYT
+1621 LKNGLDYS
-1629 FTVVATNA
+1629 FTVIATNA
-1637 IGDSPPSGSSNVVQP
+1637 VGDSPPSTGSNTVRP

-1663 MVSRGDGTLNIAWS
+1663 MVSRGDGTLDIAWA
-1677 PAPNKGSAITKYVV
+1677 PAPNKGSPITKYVV

-1697 SGSAPRTVQAAG
+1697 SGSAPRTVEAG
-1709 TATSTT
+1709 GGATSTT
-1715 AGGLNNNTPYSVAVQ
+1715 AAGLTNNTPYSVAVQ
-1730 AWNKAGAGPFGPA
+1730 AWNGAGAGPFGPS
-1743 VQMQSAG
+1743 VEMQSAG
-1750 TPPAVT
+1750 IPPAVT
-1756 GVNGATRGAGAAFDS
+1756 GVNGATRGPGAGYDS
-1771 ESVTVT
+1771 ESVTVS
-1777 WNQQTNPNGPPLKH
+1777 WNQQTDPNGPPLKS
-1791 YTIFRNVD
+1791 YTIYRN
-1799 GGGWTQIGRVGA
+1799 GAQIGTVGA
-1811 QTRTLAD
+1811 QTRTFAD
-1818 TIPYDGRRYGYT
+1818 TIPYDGNRYSYT
-1830 VTATNGADL
+1830 VTTTNGADL
-1839 ESAKG
+1839 ESPQG

-1850 SVGVPST
+1850 SVGVPSNPTVSAST
-1857 PSVRAETPRPDK
+1857 PNADK
-1869 TIIVSVAVGESRSGG
+1869 TIVVDVNVGSPRAGG
-1884 FAAIRWTSGNKAGT
+1884 FASIRWSTSEGKSGT
-1898 HPCGCSANTTV
+1898 HACGCSAGSSV
-1909 SFSIPNAGINP
+1909 RFSIPNAGINP
-1920 QAVTVRTLN
+1920 QRVTVRTVN
-1929 TGGRESAYVTSN
+1929 TGGTQSADATSGGV
-1941 QVTPF
+1941 QPY
-1946 GDSLT
+1946 GPSLT
-1951 PNNVSVS
+1951 PTGLSAS
-1958 VNKRAVTWRWDL
+1958 HNKQTVTWRWNL
-1970 RENGRP
+1970 QNNGRA
-1976 IDRVQVSIN
+1976 IDGVQVSIN
-1985 DGPFVASDNRQ
+1985 GGGWQAADNRE
-1996 SHTHNGEWSTNY
+1996 SHSINGDFKTQY
-2008 NIRVR
+2008 TLRVR

-2022 EPSNRVGARTEDEPF
+2022 DPSGGVSETTDDRDR
-2037 NPQITDARAKS
+2037 QITNAYNKP
-2048 GCSGPSGQPCVK
+2048 GCSGPSGQPCVA
-2060 FSVSGFK
+2060 FSVAGFQQ
-2067 PGTYDVIFNH
+2067 GSYTVTFNH
-2077 SSEPGNFN
+2077 SSVGGNF
-2085 TTTPLNVGGN
+2085 TSSTPLNVGGG
-2095 GNGTWD
+2095 GNGTWAGEYWVD
-2101 GYYFVR
+2101 HY
-2107 KHGTALNIRFIG
+2107 GTDLAITFNG
-2119 PGGNFV
+2119 PGAAFT
-2125 LSTRW
+2125 LHTRW

>member
-1 MREGEVMGLS
+1 MK
-11 HRARRTAQRRRG
+11 RTSRPAVGPRRG
-23 MASIGAVVIVAS
+23 RRGIASVGAVAVVAS
-35 TLTYAAV
+35 MLTYAAV
-42 TSQGSTVHEADV
+42 TSQGSTVHDADV
-54 GDGGVWVSSSAL
+54 GDGGVWVSSSAQ
-66 AKFARLNTQAKQ
+66 AKFGRINTQARQ
-78 LDAGVSTALADGSK
+78 LDAGVSTALADGSQ

-121 QESGASAPV
+121 VESGASAPV
-130 RPRSDAGNFEPST
+130 APARDDGTFTPAT
-143 VDLRAGTI
+143 VDLRGGTI

-166 DTKDGIESLQGISST
+166 NTQDGIESLQDIGSS
-181 AKPLATIGGNASIA
+181 AKPLATIGGNAAVA
-195 VDTSGNVIAAS
+195 VDLTGNVIAAS
-206 GTTGRVVTIAPV
+206 GLTGRVVTIAPL
-218 GKGLAKP
+218 GTAMAKP

-230 AVRAPI
+230 TVRAAH
-236 LDVTAVGDTWVLYDP
+236 LDVTSVGDSWVLYDP

-266 ASAALGDGPAYA
+266 AGAALGDGPAYA
-278 ALQQPGPSA
+278 ALQQPGPAA
-287 DTVVIANVATA
+287 DTVVIANIAAA
-298 RPVKLDGGD
+298 RPVKLSGGD
-307 GVGGVEVQEQANRSV
+307 GVGGVEIQAQGNRSV
-322 DPPIVTRPVVLRG
+322 EPPLLARPVVLRG
-335 CVHAAWAETGNVF
+335 CLHAAWAETGNVF
-348 YGANCGRTSPVA
+348 YGANCGRSDAVA
-360 AGTLAGGGKGVV
+360 AGTLAGGGSGVV

-380 NRGNIVLNHLDT
+380 NRGNIVLNELDT

-411 IPPTKKD
+411 IPPAKKD
-418 DDNDKKDE
+418 DNSKKKDE
-426 NVVDDQQVSQPPKA
+426 NLVDDQQVSQPPKA
-440 IPDNLRVRPGRTSK
+440 MPDSLRVRPGRTSK

-460 DTDAKGSILAID
+460 DTDVKGSILAID
-472 PKDLTAPSASDVS
+472 PKDLTAPSATDVT

-498 VPASPSATTITF
+498 VPAKPSASTITF

-522 AGAKIVLTVVG
+522 TSARVTLSVVG
-533 DEINTPPKLRD
+533 DDINTPPRLRE
-544 GQAELAKTT
+544 GQAELARTT

-563 ASVLGDWR
+563 ASVVGDWR
-571 DGESDPLTVDGTDPK
+571 DGENDPLTVDAIDPS

-592 NRIGITAPVKP
+592 NRVGITAPVEP
-603 GSASVEYAI
+603 GSASVAYAI
-612 NDGRQSSKGEVN
+612 NDGRQSTKGEVN
-624 LTVLDLAQPNSVPP
+624 LTVLDLTQPNAVPP

-668 DPDARMRLAG
+668 DPDARLRLAG

-718 VAPGRIRIDVVEPA
+718 VSPGRIRIDAVEPA
-732 DPEAPPVAVPDG
+732 DPEAPPVAVPDS

-753 IVDVLA
+753 MVDVLA
-759 NDYSPRADVIVTQS
+759 NDYSPRADVVVTQS
-773 AAVDTDNTWL
+773 ATVDTDNSWL

-798 EPSPISGEG
+798 EPSPISGAG
-807 SRQGTVEYTIS
+807 NRQGSVRYTIS
-818 DGTKRTTGRINVVQ
+818 DGTKRTTGQISVVQ
-832 RPPLAGAA
+832 RPPLPGAA
-840 PTVEDDSATVREAD
+840 PTVEDDRATVREGD
-854 SVSVSVLDNDTM
+854 SVSVGVLDNDTM

-872 VLDPSSVK
+872 VLDPASVK
-880 VISGGE
+880 VLSGGQ

-897 YVPEFKGLPA
+897 YVPELSGLTA

-931 TVTVNPLPTKA
+931 TVTVNPLPTRA
-942 TPNQAPIAR
+942 TPNRAPIAR
-951 SFSGSVTSG
+951 SFSGSVTAG

-968 STGVDPDGDTVTMRG
+968 STGVDPDGDTVTLRG

-988 ADALDLKF
+988 AEALDLTF
-996 GRVVSIG
+996 GRVVSVG
-1003 PSTIRYEAYPNAA
+1003 PSTIRYEGYPNAA

-1023 EVQDRFSATSQAF
+1023 EVQDRFGATSQAF

-1078 DAVRLDYKA
+1078 DAVRLEHKD
-1087 LNPGDLQKQWKVD
+1087 LNPADVERQWQVD
-1100 EDENTITTVTPE
+1100 EDANTISTVVPE
-1112 PEAPTHQF
+1112 PKAPTHQF

-1140 VKGHINP
+1140 QKGYINP
-1147 PIAQDDVAKAT
+1147 PIAQDDVAKAL
-1158 PGEPTSVVDVLA
+1158 PGEPTSLVDVLA

-1178 PATLKIVEVL
+1178 PATLKIVDVL

-1207 QTVPYVIEDDDQAR
+1207 QTVPYVIEDVDEAR

-1250 TKTVNLADHVK
+1250 TKTVKLADHVK

-1266 VIGITAAATISA
+1266 AIGITAAATVSA
-1278 SPGESVSARANGRD
+1278 SPGESLSARANGRN
-1292 EITLTSRGGYIG
+1292 EVVLTSRGGYIG

-1317 AAEKDARTAY
+1317 ADDKDARTAY
-1327 VSIPIQVGPKVPLLR
+1327 VSIPVQVGPKVPLLR
-1342 CPGTPLVVSA
+1342 CPGASLVLAA

-1370 VGMNLD
+1370 LGMDLD
-1376 EVKFEAKWDPEPKDV
+1376 KVRFEAKWDPQPRDAD
-1391 ELEQAETGGRLVSLK
+1391 LEQSETGGRLVTLS
-1406 AGERAPSG
+1406 AGDRAPTG
-1414 TGSVTVTSPGM
+1414 TGSITVTSPGM

-1435 GRPGDSDAER
+1435 GRPGDDT

-1451 AAAGGKD
+1451 AAASAAGEGG
-1458 AAAAAAA
+1458 AAAAV
-1465 LGPPRLRPIKVDGLN
+1465 GMPRMRPIRVDGLN
-1480 EGESESIDVSRY
+1480 EGTSESIDVSRY
-1492 LDSPLEKP
+1492 LDSPLKKP
-1500 SCSIAAAALE
+1500 ACSIMAAALE
-1510 SGTGIEVSRSGCTL
+1510 SGTGIEVSRSGCIL
-1524 TLRATKQPSPNAT
+1524 TLRATSQPSPNAT

-1546 GRQAAG
+1546 RRQAAG
-1552 RVTVTMRGKPI
+1552 RVTVTMRARPT
-1563 APTGVSAVA
+1563 APTGVSAIA
-1572 DRIAGGQARVSWVAP
+1572 DRIAGGQARVSWTAP
-1587 SYDGGV
+1587 GYDGGV

-1599 MKWTGGSSGTLR
+1599 VNWTGGPGLR

-1621 LTNGKDYT
+1621 LTNGKDYR
-1629 FTVVATNA
+1629 FTVTASNA
-1637 IGDSPPSGSSNVVQP
+1637 IGTSPASAPSNVVQP

-1663 MVSRGDGTLNIAWS
+1663 MIARGDGTLNVGWS
-1677 PAPNKGSAITKYVV
+1677 PAPNKGSPITKYVV
-1691 RLIPTS
+1691 RLIPTG
-1697 SGSAPRTVQAAG
+1697 SGATPRTVQAAG
-1709 TATSTT
+1709 GATTAT

-1756 GVNGATRGAGAAFDS
+1756 GVAGATRGAGAAYDS
-1771 ESVTVT
+1771 ESITVH

-1791 YTIFRNVD
+1791 YTVYRNV
-1799 GGGWTQIGRVGA
+1799 GGGAWSQIGRVGA

-1830 VTATNGADL
+1830 VTATNGADK

-1850 SVGVPST
+1850 SVGVPSD
-1857 PSVRAETPRPDK
+1857 PSVSAATPRADK
-1869 TIIVSVAVGESRSGG
+1869 AV
-1884 FAAIRWTSGNKAGT
+1884 
-1898 HPCGCSANTTV
+1898 V
-1909 SFSIPNAGINP
+1909 
-1920 QAVTVRTLN
+1920 VTVRVGKPRAGAFQSIRWRGGGKSGTHACGCAPGSAVTFTLPNMGIDPLTVKARTVN
-1929 TGGRESAYVTSN
+1929 TGGMQSSEATSN
-1941 QVTPF
+1941 QVQPYGPT
-1946 GDSLT
+1946 LT
-1951 PNNVSVS
+1951 PNQVSAS
-1958 VNKRAVTWRWDL
+1958 VNSRTITWRWNL
-1970 RENGRP
+1970 RTNGRP
-1976 IDRVQVSIN
+1976 IDQVQISV
-1985 DGPFVASDNRQ
+1985 DGGGWRAPDART
-1996 SHTHNGEWSTNY
+1996 SHAETFGYSESHGL
-2008 NIRVR
+2008 RVR
-2013 SHATPTGWS
+2013 AHSVAGWS
-2022 EPSNRVGARTEDEPF
+2022 DPTAGVRATTGAMPVTHK
-2037 NPQITDARAKS
+2037 IASTGAKS
-2048 GCSGPSGQPCVK
+2048 GCSGPAGQPCFI
-2060 FSVSGFK
+2060 FSVSGFD
-2067 PGTYDVIFNH
+2067 PGSYVVTFNH
-2077 SSEPGNFN
+2077 SSVGGSHT
-2085 TTTPLNVGGN
+2085 TTTPLSVGSGGKGSWN
-2095 GNGTWD
+2095 GEYWVNRYGTD
-2101 GYYFVR
+2101 LAITF
-2107 KHGTALNIRFIG
+2107 NG
-2119 PGGNFV
+2119 PGPAFT
-2125 LSTRW
+2125 LHTRW

>member
-1 MREGEVMGLS
+1 MSRTS
-11 HRARRTAQRRRG
+11 RSAARLPRGRRG
-23 MASIGAVVIVAS
+23 VAS
-35 TLTYAAV
+35 VGVLAVAASMLTYAAV
-42 TSQGSTVHEADV
+42 TTQGSTVHEAEV
-54 GDGGVWVSSSAL
+54 GDGGVWVSSSAQ
-66 AKFARLNTQAKQ
+66 AKFGRLNTQARQ
-78 LDAGVSTALADGSK
+78 LDAGVATALADGSK

-121 QESGASAPV
+121 GDSGAAAPAPLSG
-130 RPRSDAGNFEPST
+130 RPGQFVPAT
-143 VDLRAGTI
+143 VDLRGGTI

-166 DTKDGIESLQGISST
+166 DPKGGIESLQDITTT
-181 AKPLATIGGNASIA
+181 AKPLATIGGNASLA
-195 VDTSGNVIAAS
+195 VDTSGAVIAAS
-206 GTTGRVVTIAPV
+206 GATGRVVTIAPR
-218 GKGLAKP
+218 GDTLAKP
-225 VTVTT
+225 VTVATG
-230 AVRAPI
+230 VRAPL
-236 LDVTAVGDTWVLYDP
+236 LDVTAVGSTWVLYDAS
-251 TKDELHVEGRDEPIS
+251 KDELHVEGRDEPIS
-266 ASAALGDGPAYA
+266 AGATLGGGTAYA
-278 ALQQPGPSA
+278 ALQQPGPEA
-287 DTVVIANVATA
+287 DSVVLANSVAA
-298 RPVKLDGGD
+298 RPIRLDGGE
-307 GVGGVEVQEQANRSV
+307 GVGGVEVRDQANRSV
-322 DPPIVTRPVVLRG
+322 EPPLVTRPVVLRG
-335 CVHAAWAETGNVF
+335 CLHAAWAETGNVF
-348 YGANCGRTSPVA
+348 YGANCGRRDAVA
-360 AGTLAGGGKGVV
+360 AGSLGGAAKEVV
-372 RDGVALRV
+372 RDGVAFRV
-380 NRGNIVLNHLDT
+380 NRGNIVLNQLDT

-440 IPDNLRVRPGRTSK
+440 MPDNIRLRPGRTSK
-454 IHPLDN
+454 IYPLDN

-472 PKDLTAPSASDVS
+472 PKDLTAPSASDVT

-498 VPASPSATTITF
+498 VPANPSASTITF

-522 AGAKIVLTVVG
+522 GSAKVVLTVVG
-533 DEINTPPKLRD
+533 DEVNTPPKLRE
-544 GQAELAKTT
+544 GQADLARTT

-571 DGESDPLTVDGTDPK
+571 DGENDPLTVDGADPT

-603 GSASVEYAI
+603 GPATVAYAI
-612 NDGRQSSKGEVN
+612 NDGRQSTKGEVN
-624 LTVLDLAQPNSVPP
+624 LTVLDLAQPNAVAP

-668 DPDARMRLAG
+668 DPDARLRLAG

-697 TITPNGLGT
+697 TVIPNGLGT

-718 VAPGRIRIDVVEPA
+718 VTPGRIRIDVVEPA

-744 ATLRDQSPT
+744 ATLRDQAPT
-753 IVDVLA
+753 MVDVLA
-759 NDYSPRADVIVTQS
+759 NDYSPRADVVVTQS
-773 AAVDTDNTWL
+773 AKVDPDNAWL

-818 DGTKRTTGRINVVQ
+818 DGTKRTTGRISVVQ
-832 RPPLAGAA
+832 RPPVAGAA
-840 PTVEDDSATVREAD
+840 PTVEDDRATVRESD
-854 SVSVSVLDNDTM
+854 TVSVAVLDNDTM

-872 VLDPSSVK
+872 VLNPGSVK
-880 VISGGE
+880 VLGGGE
-886 KRAFASGNLIR
+886 QRAFASGNLIR
-897 YVPEFKGLPA
+897 YVPELTGLTA

-912 IEYAAYAE
+912 IEYAAFAE
-920 GSPER
+920 GAPER

-931 TVTVNPLPTKA
+931 TVTVNPLPTRA

-968 STGVDPDGDTVTMRG
+968 STGVDPDGDTVTLRG

-988 ADALDLKF
+988 AEALDLTF
-996 GRVVSIG
+996 GRVVSVG
-1003 PSTIRYEAYPNAA
+1003 PSTIRYEGYPNAA

-1023 EVQDRFSATSQAF
+1023 EVQDRFGATSQAF

-1078 DAVRLDYKA
+1078 DAVRMEHRD
-1087 LNPGDLQKQWKVD
+1087 LNPSDVRSAWKVD
-1100 EDENTITTVTPE
+1100 EEENTISTVAPV
-1112 PEAPTHQF
+1112 PDAPTHQF

-1140 VKGHINP
+1140 VTGHVNP
-1147 PIAQDDVAKAT
+1147 PIAQDDVARAT
-1158 PGEPTSVVDVLA
+1158 PGETTSLVDALA

-1178 PATLKIVEVL
+1178 PATLRIVDVL
-1188 SPQGKIENGKV
+1188 SPQGTIEDGKV

-1207 QTVPYVIEDDDQAR
+1207 QTVPYVIQDDDKAQ

-1226 YVPAGDNGA
+1226 HVPAGDKGV
-1235 PFVVEGTLIEMDKDS
+1235 PFVVEGALIEMDQDASMSVK
-1250 TKTVNLADHVK
+1250 LADHVK

-1266 VIGITAAATISA
+1266 AVSITAAATVSS
-1278 SPGESVSARANGRD
+1278 SPAQSLEAVAEGRD
-1292 EITLTSRGGYIG
+1292 TIRLTSKGGYIG
-1304 PAALMLEVSDQQS
+1304 PGALMLEVSDQQE
-1317 AAEKDARTAY
+1317 ADDKDVRTAY
-1327 VSIPIQVGPKVPLLR
+1327 VSIPVQVGPKVPLLR
-1342 CPGTPLVVSA
+1342 CPDAPLVLAA
-1352 GGRAREVD
+1352 GGREREVD

-1370 VGMNLD
+1370 IGLD
-1376 EVKFEAKWDPEPKDV
+1376 LDDVRFEASWDPQAKGAD
-1391 ELEQAETGGRLVSLK
+1391 LEQAQTGGRLVTLR

-1435 GRPGDSDAER
+1435 GRD
-1445 AAAAAA
+1445 
-1451 AAAGGKD
+1451 AAAGAEGAG
-1458 AAAAAAA
+1458 AAGAGAAGADPQAV
-1465 LGPPRLRPIKVDGLN
+1465 LGPPRIRPISVDGLN
-1480 EGESESIDVSRY
+1480 EGETRSVDVSRY

-1500 SCSIAAAALE
+1500 SCSIQAAALE

-1524 TLRATKQPSPNAT
+1524 TLLATAQPSLTAT

-1546 GRQAAG
+1546 DRTAAG
-1552 RVTVTMRGKPI
+1552 RVTVTVRARPT
-1563 APTGVSAVA
+1563 APTGVSAIA

-1587 SYDGGV
+1587 AYDGGM

-1599 MKWTGGSSGTLR
+1599 VRWTGGSSDQR
-1611 CTSSPCTVTG
+1611 PCTSSPCTIDG

-1637 IGDSPPSGSSNVVQP
+1637 VGDSPPSKASNTVRP

-1663 MVSRGDGTLNIAWS
+1663 MVSRGDGTLTVAWN

-1691 RLIPTS
+1691 RLVPT
-1697 SGSAPRTVQAAG
+1697 GGGAGTRTVQAGGA
-1709 TATSTT
+1709 ATSSPVS
-1715 AGGLNNNTPYSVAVQ
+1715 GLDNNSPYSVSVQ
-1730 AWNKAGAGPFGPA
+1730 AWNGAGAGPFGPA
-1743 VQMQSAG
+1743 VEMQSAG

-1756 GVNGATRGAGAAFDS
+1756 GVNGATRGPGAGFDS
-1771 ESVTVT
+1771 ESITVS

-1791 YTIFRNVD
+1791 YTVYRNVD

-1839 ESAKG
+1839 ESPKG
-1844 TPWTYT
+1844 GPWTYT
-1850 SVGVPST
+1850 SVGVPSN
-1857 PSVRAETPRPDK
+1857 PSVSARTPDSDKSVVVDVQVGQPRA
-1869 TIIVSVAVGESRSGG
+1869 GG
-1884 FAAIRWTSGNKAGT
+1884 FSSIQWRGGGKSGT
-1898 HPCGCSANTTV
+1898 HACGCAPGS
-1909 SFSIPNAGINP
+1909 
-1920 QAVTVRTLN
+1920 TVRFTLTNMGIDPLTVKVRTVN
-1929 TGGRESAYVTSN
+1929 TGGTQSAEATSN
-1941 QVTPF
+1941 QVQPYGTT
-1946 GDSLT
+1946 LT
-1951 PNNVSVS
+1951 PNNVSAS
-1958 VNKRAVTWRWDL
+1958 ASNQNITWRWNL
-1970 RENGRP
+1970 RTNGRP
-1976 IDRVQVSIN
+1976 IDQVQISI
-1985 DGPFVASDNRQ
+1985 DGGGWRAPDNRE
-1996 SHTHNGEWSTNY
+1996 SHTQSF
-2008 NIRVR
+2008 
-2013 SHATPTGWS
+2013 GWS
-2022 EPSNRVGARTEDEPF
+2022 ESHGLRVRAHSAAGWSDPSAGVRTSTEAQPR
-2037 NPQITDARAKS
+2037 NLTNVHAKP
-2048 GCSGPSGQPCVK
+2048 GCSGPSGQPCVA
-2060 FSVSGFK
+2060 FSVTGFT
-2067 PGTYDVIFNH
+2067 PGSYTVTFNH
-2077 SSEPGNFN
+2077 SSVGGNHVSS
-2085 TTTPLNVGGN
+2085 TPLNVGAGGN
-2095 GNGTWD
+2095 GSWNGTYWVD
-2101 GYYFVR
+2101 KY
-2107 KHGTALNIRFIG
+2107 GTDLAITFNG
-2119 PGGNFV
+2119 PGAAFT
-2125 LSTRW
+2125 LHTRW

>member
-1 MREGEVMGLS
+1 
-11 HRARRTAQRRRG
+11 
-23 MASIGAVVIVAS
+23 MAAS
-35 TLTYAAV
+35 MLTYAAV

-54 GDGGVWVSSSAL
+54 GDGGVWVSSSAQ
-66 AKFARLNTQAKQ
+66 AKFARLNTQARQ

-121 QESGASAPV
+121 GESGASAPV
-130 RPRSDAGNFEPST
+130 RPSSDAPTFSPPT
-143 VDLRAGTI
+143 VDLRGGTI

-166 DTKDGIESLQGISST
+166 DTKDGIESLQDITTT
-181 AKPLATIGGNASIA
+181 AKPLATIGGNASVA
-195 VDTSGNVIAAS
+195 VDLSGNVIAAS
-206 GTTGRVVTIAPV
+206 GKTGRVVTIAPR
-218 GKGLAKP
+218 GKAMAKP

-230 AVRAPI
+230 SVRAPL
-236 LDVTAVGDTWVLYDP
+236 LDITAVGDTWVLYDP

-266 ASAALGDGPAYA
+266 AGAALGAGAAYA
-278 ALQQPGPSA
+278 ALQQPGPES
-287 DTVVIANVATA
+287 DSVIIANIAAA
-298 RPVKLDGGD
+298 RPVKLSGGA
-307 GVGGVEVQEQANRSV
+307 GVGGVEVQEQGNRSV
-322 DPPIVTRPVVLRG
+322 DPPLVTRPVVLRG

-348 YGANCGRTSPVA
+348 YGANCGRSTPVA

-440 IPDNLRVRPGRTSK
+440 IDDPLRVRPGRTSK

-472 PKDLTAPSASDVS
+472 PKDLTAPSATDVT

-498 VPASPSATTITF
+498 VPPNPSASTITL

-522 AGAKIVLTVVG
+522 SGAKIILTVVG
-533 DEINTPPKLRD
+533 DDINTPPKLRE

-571 DGESDPLTVDGTDPK
+571 DGENDPLTVDGIDPK

-592 NRIGITAPVKP
+592 NRVGITAPNEAGP
-603 GSASVEYAI
+603 ASVEYAI
-612 NDGRQSSKGEVN
+612 NDGRQSTKGKVD
-624 LTVLDLAQPNSVPP
+624 LTVLDLSDPKAVPP

-668 DPDARMRLAG
+668 DPDARLRLAG

-718 VAPGRIRIDVVEPA
+718 VAPGRIRIDTVEPA

-753 IVDVLA
+753 MVDVLA
-759 NDYSPRADVIVTQS
+759 NDYSPRADVVVTQS
-773 AAVDTDNTWL
+773 ATVSGDNTWL

-818 DGTKRTTGRINVVQ
+818 DGSKRTTGRINVVQ
-832 RPPLAGAA
+832 RPPLPGAS
-840 PTVEDDSATVREAD
+840 PTVEDDRANVREGD
-854 SVSVSVLDNDTM
+854 SVSVGVLDNDTM

-872 VLDPSSVK
+872 VLDPGSVK
-880 VISGGE
+880 VIGGGE
-886 KRAFASGNLIR
+886 ARAFASGNLIR
-897 YVPEFKGLPA
+897 YVPEFKALVA

-951 SFSGSVTSG
+951 SFSGSVTAG

-1003 PSTIRYEAYPNAA
+1003 PSTIRYEGYPNAA

-1023 EVQDRFSATSQAF
+1023 EVQDRFGATSQAF

-1056 VVAAPGKRVTA
+1056 VVAAPGKKVTA

-1078 DAVRLDYKA
+1078 DAVRMEYKD
-1087 LNPGDLQKQWKVD
+1087 LNPSDVQRQWTVNED
-1100 EDENTITTVTPE
+1100 EDSISTIAPE
-1112 PEAPTHQF
+1112 PTAPTHEF

-1140 VKGHINP
+1140 VKGYINP

-1158 PGEPTSVVDVLA
+1158 PGETTSLVDVLA

-1207 QTVPYVIEDDDQAR
+1207 QTVPYVIEDDDEAR

-1226 YVPAGDNGA
+1226 YVPAGDNGV

-1250 TKTVNLADHVK
+1250 TTSVKLADHVK

-1266 VIGITAAATISA
+1266 AISITAAATVSA
-1278 SPGESVSARANGRD
+1278 SPGESVSAQANGRA
-1292 EITLTSRGGYIG
+1292 EVTLTSRGGYIG
-1304 PAALMLEVSDQQS
+1304 PGALMLEVSD
-1317 AAEKDARTAY
+1317 AENANDKDARTAY

-1342 CPGTPLVVSA
+1342 CPDAALVLAA

-1376 EVKFEAKWDPEPKDV
+1376 EVKFEAKWDPQAKGAN
-1391 ELEQAETGGRLVSLK
+1391 LEQAETGGRLVSLS

-1414 TGSVTVTSPGM
+1414 TGSVTVTSKGM
-1425 PSVKF
+1425 PPVKF
-1430 PVRVL
+1430 AVRVL
-1435 GRPGDSDAER
+1435 GRESDAD
-1445 AAAAAA
+1445 AAAAA
-1451 AAAGGKD
+1451 AAAGKD
-1458 AAAAAAA
+1458 AAAAA

-1480 EGESESIDVSRY
+1480 EGESESVDVSRY

-1500 SCSIAAAALE
+1500 SCSIMAAALE

-1524 TLRATKQPSPNAT
+1524 TLKATKQPSPTAT

-1552 RVTVTMRGKPI
+1552 RVTVTMRGIPT
-1563 APTGVSAVA
+1563 APTNVSAVA

-1587 SYDGGV
+1587 NYDGGV
-1593 TISHYT
+1593 TISNY
-1599 MKWTGGSSGTLR
+1599 KIRWSGGSTGTLD
-1611 CTSSPCTVTG
+1611 CSASPCTVTG
-1621 LTNGKDYT
+1621 LKNGLDYT
-1629 FTVVATNA
+1629 FTVIATNA
-1637 IGDSPPSGSSNVVQP
+1637 VGDSPPSAGSNTVRP

-1677 PAPNKGSAITKYVV
+1677 PAPNKGSPITKYIV

-1709 TATSTT
+1709 GATNTT
-1715 AGGLNNNTPYSVAVQ
+1715 ASGLTNNTPYSVAVQ
-1730 AWNKAGAGPFGPA
+1730 AWNGAGAGPFGPA
-1743 VQMQSAG
+1743 VEMQSAG
-1750 TPPAVT
+1750 IPPAVT
-1756 GVNGATRGAGAAFDS
+1756 GVNGATRGPGAGYDS
-1771 ESVTVT
+1771 ESVTVS
-1777 WNQQTNPNGPPLKH
+1777 WNQQTNPNGPPLKG
-1791 YTIFRNVD
+1791 YTIYRN
-1799 GGGWTQIGRVGA
+1799 GARIGNVGA
-1811 QTRTLAD
+1811 QTRTFAD
-1818 TIPYDGRRYGYT
+1818 TIPYDGNRYSYT

-1839 ESAKG
+1839 ESPQG
-1844 TPWTYT
+1844 NPWTYT
-1850 SVGVPST
+1850 SIGVPSN
-1857 PSVRAETPRPDK
+1857 PSVSAETPDADK
-1869 TIIVSVAVGESRSGG
+1869 SVVIHVAVGQPRAGAFQSIQWRGGGRSG
-1884 FAAIRWTSGNKAGT
+1884 T
-1898 HPCGCSANTTV
+1898 HACGCTPGTTV
-1909 SFSIPNAGINP
+1909 TFKVANMGIDP
-1920 QAVTVRTLN
+1920 LTIKAKTVN
-1929 TGGRESAYVTSN
+1929 TGGRESAEGESGS
-1941 QVTPF
+1941 VTPY
-1946 GDSLT
+1946 GDTLT
-1951 PNNVSVS
+1951 PTGLSASVS
-1958 VNKRAVTWRWDL
+1958 GRTITWRWDL
-1970 RENGRP
+1970 RTNGRP
-1976 IDRVQVSIN
+1976 IDDVQVSI
-1985 DGPFVASDNRQ
+1985 DGGGWRAPDNRQ
-1996 SHTHNGEWSTNY
+1996 SHAQTFDWSESHQL
-2008 NIRVR
+2008 RVR
-2013 SHATPTGWS
+2013 AHATPTGWS
-2022 EPSNRVGARTEDEPF
+2022 DPVGPRAATTEDQPRKLT
-2037 NPQITDARAKS
+2037 NVHTKA
-2048 GCSGPSGQPCVK
+2048 GCSGPSGQPCVA
-2060 FSVSGFK
+2060 FSVTGFT
-2067 PGTYDVIFNH
+2067 PGSYTVTFNH
-2077 SSEPGNFN
+2077 SSVGGNF
-2085 TTTPLNVGGN
+2085 TSATPLNVGGG
-2095 GNGTWD
+2095 GNGSWN
-2101 GYYFVR
+2101 GEYYVN
-2107 KHGTALNIRFIG
+2107 KYGTDLAITFNG
-2119 PGGNFV
+2119 PGAAFT
-2125 LSTRW
+2125 LHTKW